1 MRPEY
6 KWIFTCSSA
15 RGENTEAGR
24 FTGMEHQTVRVP
36 AECLSQ
42 AFRKTQ
48 KTVTK
53 ELTSIVGEIG
63 ALGSTDD
70 AAAVLERLVRLREV
84 AASADADER
93 RWVTTLEARLD
104 HVARAFA
111 ADAAP
116 SSSGS
121 AEVGRVRL
129 ERAIAEH
136 MLRRGRFASA
146 RALSEEAG
154 LAELVDAEVYD
165 RAARIEEALRSHDCG
180 PALAWCADNASKL
193 RRLESGLEFELRT
206 REFLEL
212 VRANRK
218 LEAIAYARDHLSATA
233 ARHAAEMQQAM
244 ATLAFDEPA
253 RCGVPEY
260 AALFDEARWTELG
273 LEFRREL
280 RQVYGFAEH
289 SSLETA
295 LHAGLAALKTAACYD
310 DDARAL
316 NCPVCSAP
324 GRALAA
330 GLPRAHHGQSSLICR
345 VTGGMMDENNPPLAL
360 PNGHVYSLKAL
371 HDMAAAN
378 DGVITCPQ
386 TGERFALEQLRSVYI
401 I

>member
-1 MRPEY
+1 
-6 KWIFTCSSA
+6 
-15 RGENTEAGR
+15 
-24 FTGMEHQTVRVP
+24 MEHQTVRVP

-63 ALGSTDD
+63 ALGDADD
-70 AAAVLERLVRLREV
+70 AAAILERLVRLREV
-84 AASADADER
+84 AASADDDER

-104 HVARAFA
+104 HVARASA
-111 ADAAP
+111 AGAAA
-116 SSSGS
+116 SSSES

-136 MLRRGRFASA
+136 MLRHGRRDSA
-146 RALSEEAG
+146 RALAEEAG
-154 LAELVDAEVYD
+154 LAELVDAEVYE
-165 RAARIEEALRSHDCG
+165 RAARIEEALRSPSHDCG
-180 PALAWCADNASKL
+180 PALAWCSDNASKL
-193 RRLESGLEFELRT
+193 RRLESGLEFELRK

-218 LEAIAYARDHLSATA
+218 LEAIAYARDHLSPA
-233 ARHAAEMQQAM
+233 AASQQQQQQLQPARPERAAALQQAM

-345 VTGGMMDENNPPLAL
+345 VTGAMMDENNPPLAL